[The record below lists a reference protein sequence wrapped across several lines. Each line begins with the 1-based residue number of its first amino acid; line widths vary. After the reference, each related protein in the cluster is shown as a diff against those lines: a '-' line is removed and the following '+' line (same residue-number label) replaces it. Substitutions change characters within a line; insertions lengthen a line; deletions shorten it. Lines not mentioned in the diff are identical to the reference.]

1 MSRRDFYSSLVILA
15 FFAVFYALSQ
25 GLSVEGGYWPKLA
38 CVLGGALSALN
49 ALIGCI
55 QMRREGRSLPLF
67 PLSIVQLK
75 RSLTVVTVIALWL
88 AAVPVIGYLVSSL
101 AATLALVLIF
111 EPQRDKK
118 RLICDVVVTIAFS
131 VAIYKLFG
139 VLEVY
144 FPESLFF

>member
-1 MSRRDFYSSLVILA
+1 MSRRNFYSSLAILA
-15 FFAVFYALSQ
+15 FFIVFYAFSQ
-25 GLSVEGGYWPKLA
+25 GLSVEGGYWPELV

-49 ALIGCI
+49 ALIECI

-67 PLSIVQLK
+67 PLSVLQLK

-88 AAVPVIGYLVSSL
+88 AAVSVIGYLLSSL

-118 RLICDVVVTIAFS
+118 CLIRDVVVTIVFS

-144 FPESLFF
+144 FPDSLFF